1 MYFKNVEMR
10 GFKSFVD
17 ATTMTFERGVTAIV
31 GPNGCGKSNIADAL
45 RWVLG
50 EQSAKSMRGAKMED
64 FIFNGSST
72 RKPTGF
78 AEVSL
83 TISDI
88 DGAISSQLYTEYEEL
103 TVTRKLYRNGDSE
116 YMINKVPCRLKDIV
130 DVFLDTGINARALSI
145 IEQGQVNRIVNS
157 RPDDRKVFIDEAA
170 GIMKYKV
177 RRHAAMNKLEA
188 SQQNLL
194 RIQDILGELERQRNS
209 LNRQA
214 KKAERYKSF
223 RTEIREAASVH
234 FASEYT
240 SHTRISIDLA
250 DQLEQLREREAGL
263 LAELATRRN
272 NLESL
277 NIEIAKA
284 ENAASA
290 YKEQRGSALSAIEK
304 NEHHREL
311 LARQI
316 EELSEESI
324 KAGREITLVEEQIA
338 QTDTQIVERR
348 NELEK
353 SRERIGGKLDLSGSL
368 RDELE
373 TTQKLLAEQ
382 QREID
387 IATQASLRVLED
399 ISSRRDN
406 HGSINAKLEMSADR
420 LNTLSEK
427 KQELISGTA
436 AVQERNSGLRDR
448 LSRLKVKQE
457 QEIQERE
464 TIKSHMAET
473 IEKLETADSDLRS
486 VSDMITKD
494 NSRLESLQELERN
507 FEGYGE
513 GVRKLM
519 KLKEEGSESLAGVRG
534 LVTGGIKSSPELE
547 TAMAG
552 VLGPRLEAIV
562 IDTSQDSLEAIEMM
576 KHNELGGASFAP
588 SDMIAG
594 KVAPSAP
601 DHPALVGRAS
611 ELFEL
616 DNSLAPGVH
625 ELLSGSFVARDLQG
639 AVEIWKQRPG
649 AYTVVTLEG
658 EVIDHAGFIT
668 GGSGI
673 SGAAG
678 IVSRKRIIKELA
690 LSIAELDRKKG
701 AAQSLRDS
709 LRDTRLSCERKL
721 ADADESLRGLELEIL
736 GLDNEIRKTE
746 SDLARMTE
754 SLDSVNSETIRLS
767 AERDSL
773 SAELG
778 ALVSDIE
785 GLTKLKSRLDAD
797 NEQKQE
803 ELRQTRRS
811 LDDTSEK
818 LKKVELE
825 VTEIRGKHENLNMDI
840 KRLEAIKAGHITQI
854 QRLKDSIRES
864 ELKRSEMNDS
874 IESILSENVELAR
887 REDTLSGKITALS
900 GALEEKGETASTLRG
915 VIAELQDTLEKVQP
929 QISEVSLKRSETE
942 MRIENIIEKADAEF
956 NIPLEDL
963 KETCVEGIDI
973 EEVTKRLNF
982 LRGEIARIGDVNLSA
997 LDEYEQVNNR
1007 WEFLKTQQEDL
1018 AKSIST
1024 LHKTIENINTTTRK
1038 LFMETFETVSR
1049 NFETTFRRLFGGGR
1063 AQMRLVHEE
1072 GKLEPGVEIMAQ
1084 PPGKKNQS
1092 INLLSAGEKAMT
1104 AISLLFAVFQAKP
1117 SPFCLLDEIDAP
1129 LDEANIGR
1137 FREMIQEMQTGTQF
1151 IIITH
1156 NQKTMSFADRLYGVT
1171 QEEEGVSKA
1180 LAVNLHDERG
1190 ATPVAAA

>member
-1 MYFKNVEMR
+1 MYFKSVEMR

-17 ATTMTFERGVTAIV
+17 ATTMTFEPGVTAIV

-83 TISDI
+83 TISNI
-88 DGAISSQLYTEYEEL
+88 DGTISSQLYTEYEEL

-130 DVFLDTGINARALSI
+130 DVFLDTGINARTLSI

-157 RPDDRKVFIDEAA
+157 KPDDRKVFIDEAA

-223 RTEIREAASVH
+223 RTEIREAALIH

-240 SHTRISIDLA
+240 SHTHMSIDLA

-263 LAELATRRN
+263 LAELSTKRN

-277 NIEIAKA
+277 NIEISK
-284 ENAASA
+284 EEKSASA
-290 YKEQRGSALSAIEK
+290 YKEERGSAISSIEK

-311 LARQI
+311 LVRQI
-316 EELSEESI
+316 EELAEESL
-324 KAGREITLVEEQIA
+324 KADKEITLLERQIA
-338 QTDTQIVERR
+338 QTDTQIEERR
-348 NELEK
+348 KELEK
-353 SRERIGGKLDLSGSL
+353 SNEEIGGKLRLSGSL

-373 TTQKLLAEQ
+373 MTQKLLAEQ
-382 QREID
+382 QEEID
-387 IATQASLRVLED
+387 RATQASLRILED
-399 ISSRRDN
+399 ISSRRNN
-406 HGSINAKLEMSADR
+406 HGSINARLEMSASR

-436 AVQERNSGLRDR
+436 AVQERKSGLLDR
-448 LSRLKVKQE
+448 LSKLKMKQE

-473 IEKLETADSDLRS
+473 SEKLETAESDLRS
-486 VSDMITKD
+486 VLDMITKD
-494 NSRLESLQELERN
+494 GSRLESLQELELN

-519 KLKEEGSESLAGVRG
+519 KLKEEGAESLAGVKG
-534 LVTGGIKSSPELE
+534 LVTDGIKSKPELE

-552 VLGPRLEAIV
+552 VLGSRLEAIV
-562 IDTSQDSLEAIEMM
+562 IDTSQDSVEAIEMM
-576 KHNELGGASFAP
+576 KRNDLGRASFAP
-588 SDMIAG
+588 SDMTAG
-594 KVAPSAP
+594 KNAPPAP

-611 ELFEL
+611 ELFEF
-616 DNSLAPGVH
+616 DNPLVSGVH
-625 ELLSGSFVARDLQG
+625 ELLSGSFVARDLKG
-639 AVEIWKQRPG
+639 AIEIWKQRPG
-649 AYTVVTLEG
+649 AYMVVTLEG

-690 LSIAELDRKKG
+690 QSIAELDRKKEE
-701 AAQSLRDS
+701 AQSLRDT
-709 LRDTRLSCERKL
+709 LRNTKASCERKL
-721 ADADESLRGLELEIL
+721 TGADGSLRELELEIL
-736 GLDNEIRKTE
+736 GLNNEIRKAE
-746 SDLARMTE
+746 ADLARMTE
-754 SLDSVNSETIRLS
+754 SLDSVNRETAQLS

-773 SAELG
+773 SDELG
-778 ALVSDIE
+778 SLVSDIE
-785 GLTKLKSRLDAD
+785 GLTKLKSSMDTD

-803 ELRQTRRS
+803 ECRQTRRS
-811 LDDTSEK
+811 LDEASEK
-818 LKKVELE
+818 LKAMELE

-840 KRLEAIKAGHITQI
+840 KRLEAIKAGLITQI

-864 ELKRSEMNDS
+864 EVKRNEMNNS
-874 IESILSENVELAR
+874 IESILKENVELAR
-887 REDTLSGKITALS
+887 RKDMLSEKIAALS
-900 GALEEKGETASTLRG
+900 DSLTEKSEGASTLKG
-915 VIAELQDTLEKVQP
+915 IIAELQETLEEVQP
-929 QISEVSLKRSETE
+929 QISDVSLKRSEAE

-963 KETCVEGIDI
+963 KETCTEGVDI
-973 EEVTKRLNF
+973 EDVTRRLNF

-997 LDEYEQVNNR
+997 LDEYEQVNSR

-1018 AKSIST
+1018 AKSIAT
-1024 LHKTIENINTTTRK
+1024 LHKTIENINATTQK

-1049 NFETTFRRLFGGGR
+1049 NFETTFKRLFGGGR

-1104 AISLLFAVFQAKP
+1104 AISLLFAVFQTKP

-1129 LDEANIGR
+1129 LDEANIVR
-1137 FREMIQEMQTGTQF
+1137 FRDMIREMQTGTQF

-1156 NQKTMSFADRLYGVT
+1156 NQKTMSFADRLYGIT

-1190 ATPVAAA
+1190 ATPIAAA